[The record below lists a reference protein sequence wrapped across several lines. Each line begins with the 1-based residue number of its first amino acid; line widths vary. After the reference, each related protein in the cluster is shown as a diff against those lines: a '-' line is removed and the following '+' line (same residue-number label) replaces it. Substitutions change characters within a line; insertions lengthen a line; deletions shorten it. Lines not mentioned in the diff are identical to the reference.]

1 MSILRSFIYQEQ
13 LCQVST
19 SEDFYKY
26 CFYLTITAWKVSK
39 YGVISGPYLVTFYAE
54 RVARI
59 VLECK

>member
-13 LCQVST
+13 LCQVLT

-26 CFYLTITAWKVSK
+26 CFYPTITVWKVSK
-39 YGVISGPYLVTFYAE
+39 YGVISGLYLVTFYAE